1 MESVV
6 NTLSNIS
13 FFEWTTALHGTPLF
27 IFIAIFFLVI
37 LFFGVAI
44 GSFFLAWRL
53 GRIAKQIAKQGS
65 KAELLH
71 LSVFDSKEPYKHL
84 WSEYKDTL
92 HELRRKDGG
101 TEYRA
106 TLPAEAFFTKET
118 LVDNRAFVWND
129 FFRHLPGILT
139 GLGIIGTFAG
149 LIAGLDGFSPSDDA
163 GATRQ
168 SLDTLMDGV
177 QEAFH
182 LSAFA
187 ITSAIIVTFLE
198 KFSLAW
204 AYKNVEKITQAI
216 DTLYDAGAGEEYLAR
231 LVEADEANAAQTA
244 QLKDALVNDLR
255 TLLGEL
261 TERQIEAQKTSSIE
275 LGHVIRGSLGE
286 VTSSLSDLH
295 NTFSGKASTDTDN
308 MKGALDSLMSAFI
321 ERINTTLGDQMQ
333 AIQSS
338 MQQSTQTMQ
347 QVEQSL
353 NGLVSNIAKTTS
365 GVMEDVMSKM
375 EDTMQKSASNQE
387 QMTRQMG
394 EFVNQ
399 LRTQMETQQT
409 ASHETMQKML
419 AELLQTMKNGQSESS
434 KALNENVGNLLEK
447 LKGSLSNMT
456 DTQEAQHNR
465 LATNIEELLKQ
476 VGNAVTVM
484 QSNVT
489 ELRRTT
495 TDAISGMNSG
505 ADKMKAAADHFS
517 TAGQSVSGILE
528 KATPMATQMAS
539 SSNTL
544 GQASQQ
550 LTNGLAQYDKIRIE
564 TVNHVESLHKLLDA
578 ARQET
583 GIKKELINDIQ
594 RVTDTLRNTENQSI
608 EYLEKVNEVLVQ
620 SFQDF
625 GNAMKH
631 QVTQSITQTDTHL
644 SSGVNQLTGVIQE
657 LGAQLQKMRSRG

>member
-1 MESVV
+1 MG
-6 NTLSNIS
+6 LIGDIPGLG
-13 FFEWTTALHGTPLF
+13 WTAALHGLPLF
-27 IFIAIFFLVI
+27 IFFAISCLVI
-37 LFFGVAI
+37 LFFGVAFR
-44 GSFFLAWRL
+44 SFYLASSL
-53 GRIAKQIAKQGS
+53 GKIVKQVRSQGYQ
-65 KAELLH
+65 AEMLQLA
-71 LSVFDSKEPYKHL
+71 VFEEKEPYQHL

-92 HELRRKDGG
+92 HHLKRKDGG
-101 TEYRA
+101 MEYRA
-106 TLPAEAFFTKET
+106 TLPAEAFFSKET
-118 LVDNRAFVWND
+118 LVDNRMFVWND

-149 LIAGLDGFSPSDDA
+149 LIAGLEGFSPSDDA

-168 SLDTLMDGV
+168 SLTTLMDGV

-198 KFSLAW
+198 KSSLAW
-204 AYKNVEKITQAI
+204 AYKNVEKLTQAI

-231 LVEADEANAAQTA
+231 LVEADEANTAQTA

-255 TLLGEL
+255 TLLSEL
-261 TERQIEAQKTSSIE
+261 TERQIEAQQASSFHLGQTISGSLSEVKTS
-275 LGHVIRGSLGE
+275 L
-286 VTSSLSDLH
+286 TDLH
-295 NTFSGKASTDTDN
+295 STFAGKASTDTDN
-308 MKGALDSLMSAFI
+308 IKGALDSLMAAFI
-321 ERINTTLGDQMQ
+321 ERINSTLGDQMQ

-353 NGLVSNIAKTTS
+353 NGLVTNIAKTTS
-365 GVMEDVMSKM
+365 GVMEDVMTKM
-375 EDTMQKSASNQE
+375 EDTMQKAASNQE

-394 EFVNQ
+394 EFVGQ
-399 LRTQMETQQT
+399 LRTQMEIQQT
-409 ASHETMQKML
+409 ASHETMQKIL
-419 AELLQTMKNGQSESS
+419 EKLLQTMQDSQTKSS
-434 KALNENVGNLLEK
+434 QTLNDNVEILLSRLKDSVSKMEGN
-447 LKGSLSNMT
+447 
-456 DTQEAQHNR
+456 QEVQHTR
-465 LATNIEELLKQ
+465 LTTNIEDLLKQ
-476 VGNAVTVM
+476 VGNAVAMM

-505 ADKMKAAADHFS
+505 ADRMKVAADHFT
-517 TAGQSVSGILE
+517 TAGQSVSGVLE
-528 KATPMATQMAS
+528 KATPMATQMVS

-550 LTNGLAQYDKIRIE
+550 LANGLTQYEKTRTE
-564 TVNHVESLHKLLDA
+564 TARHVESLQKLLDA
-578 ARQET
+578 VRQET

-594 RVTDTLRNTENQSI
+594 RVTDTLRETEDQSI
-608 EYLEKVNEVLVQ
+608 QYLKQVNQVLIK

-625 GNAMKH
+625 GSAMKN
-631 QVTQSITQTDTHL
+631 QVSQNITLTDTHL

>member
-1 MESVV
+1 MGITMGLIGE
-6 NTLSNIS
+6 IPG
-13 FFEWTTALHGTPLF
+13 FGWTSLLNGTPL
-27 IFIAIFFLVI
+27 IIFFAISILVI
-37 LFFGVAI
+37 LFLGIALR
-44 GSFFLAWRL
+44 SFFLAWKL
-53 GRIAKQIAKQGS
+53 GYIAKQIPKHGRE
-65 KAELLH
+65 AELLR
-71 LSVFDSKEPYKHL
+71 LPIFATKEPYKHL
-84 WSEYKDTL
+84 WSEYEDTL
-92 HELRRKDGG
+92 HELKRKDGG
-101 TEYRA
+101 KEYRA

-149 LIAGLDGFSPSDDA
+149 LITGLEGFSPSDDA
-163 GATRQ
+163 GATRL
-168 SLDTLMDGV
+168 SLKTLMEGV

-187 ITSAIIVTFLE
+187 ITSAIVVTFLE
-198 KFSLAW
+198 KSSLAW

-231 LVEADEANAAQTA
+231 LVEADEANTAQTA
-244 QLKDALVNDLR
+244 QLKDSLVNDLR

-261 TERQIEAQKTSSIE
+261 TERQIEAQKASSLH
-275 LGHVIRGSLGE
+275 LGQTISGSLSE
-286 VTSSLSDLH
+286 VKTSLTDLH
-295 NTFSGKASTDTDN
+295 STFAGKASTDTDN

-353 NGLVSNIAKTTS
+353 NGLVSNIANTAS

-375 EDTMQKSASNQE
+375 EDTMQKAASNQE

-399 LRTQMETQQT
+399 LRTQMETQQA

-419 AELLQTMKNGQSESS
+419 AELLQTMQSGQTKSSQMLNDNVESLLRRLKDSVS
-434 KALNENVGNLLEK
+434 KMEGN
-447 LKGSLSNMT
+447 
-456 DTQEAQHNR
+456 QEAQHTR
-465 LATNIEELLKQ
+465 LTTNIEDLLKQ
-476 VGNAVTVM
+476 VGNAVTMM
-484 QSNVT
+484 QGNVT

-505 ADKMKAAADHFS
+505 ADRIKVAADHFS

-528 KATPMATQMAS
+528 KATPMATQMTTAT
-539 SSNTL
+539 NTL

-550 LTNGLAQYDKIRIE
+550 LANSLSQYEKTRIE
-564 TVNHVESLHKLLDA
+564 TARHVESLQKLLDA

-583 GIKKELINDIQ
+583 GIKKDLINDIQ
-594 RVTDTLRNTENQSI
+594 RITDTLRNTENQSI
-608 EYLEKVNEVLVQ
+608 AYLERVNQVLVQ

-631 QVTQSITQTDTHL
+631 QVSQSITQTDTHL

-657 LGAQLQKMRSRG
+657 LGAQLQRMRSRG